1 MNSFHLENNIFL
13 RLIRFNWWFWMDS
26 EQFSCNLEVKIRSI
40 RFSLIFFFW
49 RFSDDL
55 CVNRLESGWW
65 WFSPLTE
72 MFAAELPLN
81 CHRLR
86 LCCRGCCYVTNEPPP
101 PLVIQSI
108 IPSNL
113 MPNQIKVTELATK
126 IASGQC
132 QVDNVL
138 LDGLDIVK
146 VQSSPIESFSGFPA
160 KPPTQ
165 QKMMKNAA
173 TAFIHFN
180 FNLFIEI

>member
-1 MNSFHLENNIFL
+1 
-13 RLIRFNWWFWMDS
+13 
-26 EQFSCNLEVKIRSI
+26 
-40 RFSLIFFFW
+40 
-49 RFSDDL
+49 
-55 CVNRLESGWW
+55 
-65 WFSPLTE
+65 
-72 MFAAELPLN
+72 
-81 CHRLR
+81 
-86 LCCRGCCYVTNEPPP
+86 
-101 PLVIQSI
+101 
-108 IPSNL
+108 